1 MTQYRIKDISVGN
14 FFSQPIYLDEMF
26 ILATPETPF
35 AEDLLSSLRQWDFNE
50 VYSAGEPKHE
60 SFAQNADIAKAA
72 GELLSGGSQDQDK
85 VTKQAD
91 EFYWLFQK
99 YTEDLLSQIS
109 ENQDLNA
116 EAVTENIKTV
126 YLVMQK
132 HRRLLLL
139 VQQNHEPKED
149 ENYQASHAVKSM
161 ILSLMMGFTLKLA
174 EDKMVELGVAALL
187 HEIGMM
193 KLPQRLYLTKW
204 NLTPDER
211 KTILTHPILGYKL
224 LKSFDF
230 PSNICLCALEHHERE
245 NSGGYPQKLPAHKI
259 SLYSKIIAVACSYEA
274 LTSNRPY
281 KKAKDKHAGIMDMLK
296 NEGKQYDDTILRA
309 LVSSLSVYPIGLYVL
324 LSNGKKAQVMDVD
337 PENPRFPV
345 VKILGMATK
354 DGKKVIIPT
363 SSQLSIARPLTKEE
377 IY

>member
-1 MTQYRIKDISVGN
+1 MTQYSIKDIPVGS

-35 AEDLLSSLRQWDFNE
+35 AEEMLSSLDQWSFKE
-50 VYSAGEPKHE
+50 VYSAGEPKHGA
-60 SFAQNADIAKAA
+60 FAQNADIAKAA
-72 GELLSGGSQDQDK
+72 GELFAGNAPDQDGLI
-85 VTKQAD
+85 KQAD

-99 YTEDLLSQIS
+99 YTEDLFTQTGESL
-109 ENQDLNA
+109 ELNA
-116 EAVTENIKTV
+116 EAVTENVKTV

-149 ENYQASHAVKSM
+149 ENYQAAHAVKSM
-161 ILSLMMGFTLKLA
+161 ILSLMMGFTLKLS
-174 EDKMVELGVAALL
+174 EDRMVELGTAALL
-187 HEIGMM
+187 HEIGMT

-224 LKSFDF
+224 LKSFEF
-230 PSNICLCALEHHERE
+230 PPPVCLCALEHHERE
-245 NSGGYPQKLPAHKI
+245 NSAGYPQKLPADKI

-281 KKAKDKHAGIMDMLK
+281 KKAKDKHSGIMDMLK

-309 LVSSLSVYPIGLYVL
+309 LVLSLSVYPIGLYVL

-345 VKILGMATK
+345 VRILGMTTK
-354 DGKKVIIPT
+354 DGKKVIVPT
-363 SSQLSIARPLTKEE
+363 SAQLSIVRPLTKEE